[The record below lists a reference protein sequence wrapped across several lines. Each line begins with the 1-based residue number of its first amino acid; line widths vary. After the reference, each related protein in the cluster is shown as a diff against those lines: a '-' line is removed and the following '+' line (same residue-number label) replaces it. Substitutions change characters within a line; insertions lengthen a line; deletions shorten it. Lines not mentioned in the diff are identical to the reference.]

1 MSDEMMLSDLR
12 AFIFDMDGVIY
23 RGAAVLPGAAEFVAN
38 LRHAAIPY
46 LFVTNNSTTP
56 PRAVAERLI
65 GMGIDATPDEILT
78 SADATALALAKEHN
92 GGRALVI
99 GEAGIREALVGV
111 GFTLTESFR
120 EADMVVV
127 GMDRQATYA
136 RLREAALAIQRGIPF
151 VATNTDR
158 TLPTEEGLVPGAG
171 SLVGML
177 EIATNRKARAIGKP
191 APDIFLVALQRMG
204 ATAAYTGAI
213 GDRPETDILG
223 GQAACLRTIAVLT
236 GAGTPEQFA
245 AMHPGPDWVFADLVE
260 LNRAYFHGLQI
271 ED

>member
-1 MSDEMMLSDLR
+1 
-12 AFIFDMDGVIY
+12 
-23 RGAAVLPGAAEFVAN
+23 
-38 LRHAAIPY
+38 
-46 LFVTNNSTTP
+46 
-56 PRAVAERLI
+56 
-65 GMGIDATPDEILT
+65 
-78 SADATALALAKEHN
+78 
-92 GGRALVI
+92 
-99 GEAGIREALVGV
+99 
-111 GFTLTESFR
+111 
-120 EADMVVV
+120 
-127 GMDRQATYA
+127 MDRWRPIA
-136 RLREAALAIQRGIPF
+136 LREAALAIQRGIPF

-223 GQAACLRTIAVLT
+223 GQAAGLRTIAVLT

-245 AMHPGPDWVFADLVE
+245 AMHPGPDWVFADLME
-260 LNRAYFHGLQI
+260 LNRAYFGRVTG
-271 ED
+271 

>member
-1 MSDEMMLSDLR
+1 MSAEMMLSDLR

-23 RGAAVLPGAAEFVAN
+23 RGAAVLPGAVEFVAN
-38 LRHAAIPY
+38 LRRAAIPY

-56 PRAVAERLI
+56 PRAVAERLV

-78 SADATALALAKEHN
+78 SADATALALAKERN
-92 GGRALVI
+92 GGRVLVI
-99 GEAGIREALVGV
+99 GEAGIREALTGA
-111 GFTLTESFR
+111 GFTLTESAR

-127 GMDRQATYA
+127 GMDRQVNYM

-177 EIATNRKARAIGKP
+177 EIATSRKARAIGKP
-191 APDIFLVALQRMG
+191 APDIFLIALQRM
-204 ATAAYTGAI
+204 AASAACTGAI

-223 GQAACLRTIAVLT
+223 GQAAGLRTIAVLT

-245 AMHPGPDWVFADLVE
+245 AMQPGPDWVFTDLVE
-260 LNRAYFHGLQI
+260 LDRAYFHGLQI
-271 ED
+271 EN